1 MLGRGAGRVWLRF
14 LSYFPVGDRH
24 AGTGQWRL
32 GTQFSFLPRG
42 FSSPDQLVAYTAS
55 ISQLPICGRT
65 PPLGDGL
72 HTHLRPPPPLPA
84 GRWRRARRRLVLA
97 GFSRI
102 KTLKKKIKKNQN
114 FSSQGKA
121 GCVVCWARISGGWG
135 GCLGQNV
142 VGEGIGSSGVL
153 SAPHPR
159 AARTNTF

>member
-32 GTQFSFLPRG
+32 GTQFSFLPSG

-72 HTHLRPPPPLPA
+72 RTHLRPPPPLPA

-102 KTLKKKIKKNQN
+102 KTLKKKIKKIKTFQVRAKPDVSCVGRG
-114 FSSQGKA
+114 FLVA
-121 GCVVCWARISGGWG
+121 GVAAWG
-135 GCLGQNV
+135 RMWWVKG
-142 VGEGIGSSGVL
+142 
-153 SAPHPR
+153 SAPQV
-159 AARTNTF
+159 F